1 MRIKERSLLLL
12 LLLYHVVMGQCSNR
26 LWGGQNVVRTLVTR
40 SVPLFYSYDILTSSV
55 IYKCTDA
62 REHGI

>member
-1 MRIKERSLLLL
+1 M
-12 LLLYHVVMGQCSNR
+12 
-26 LWGGQNVVRTLVTR
+26 VRTLVTH
-40 SVPLFYSYDILTSSV
+40 SVPLFCSYDILMSSV